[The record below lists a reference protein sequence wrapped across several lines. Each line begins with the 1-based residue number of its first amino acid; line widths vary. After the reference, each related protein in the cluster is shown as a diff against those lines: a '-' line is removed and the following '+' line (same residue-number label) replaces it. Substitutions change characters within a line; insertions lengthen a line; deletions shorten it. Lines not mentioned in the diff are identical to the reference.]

1 VELDHDEWL
10 VKGKDGKVKVVKE
23 SAGETKKK
31 KKKSSSQAPQDSLDT
46 APTNAAMLPK
56 VYVYVYIHTCMR
68 LYHFIFLLC
77 VCVCVCV
84 HTHTHTY
91 IRIGRN
97 RGVVGDI
104 DIKIYIIYKRL

>member
-1 VELDHDEWL
+1 
-10 VKGKDGKVKVVKE
+10 
-23 SAGETKKK
+23 
-31 KKKSSSQAPQDSLDT
+31 
-46 APTNAAMLPK
+46 
-56 VYVYVYIHTCMR
+56 MR

-77 VCVCVCV
+77 VCLCVCV